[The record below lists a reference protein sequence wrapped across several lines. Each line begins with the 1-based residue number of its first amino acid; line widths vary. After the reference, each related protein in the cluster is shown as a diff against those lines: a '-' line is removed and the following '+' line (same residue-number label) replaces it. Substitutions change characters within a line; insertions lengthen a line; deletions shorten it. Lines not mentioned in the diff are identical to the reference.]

1 MKRVLYQ
8 IIIAFVGIML
18 ATTPTAADNF
28 FSKMFGHRIKG
39 SGDIQTETRDVS
51 QFERIKLSG
60 SFDVSVQIGEP
71 QSVKVTFDDNLL
83 DIIMTEV
90 HGRTLRIYSDE
101 SFSSRRDCR
110 VEITVAKL
118 EDVSLSGS
126 GNVEIRDLN
135 GGDFSVSVSGSG
147 NIRADGKVDELDI
160 SVSGSGDI
168 DARDLQAVD
177 AYVTV
182 SGSGDVDVSA
192 SGELSARVSGSGDV
206 AYYGTPERISQRVS
220 GSGSIRKKG

>member
-8 IIIAFVGIML
+8 IIIAIVGIML
-18 ATTPTAADNF
+18 AGTPVAADNF
-28 FSKMFGHRIKG
+28 FGKMFGHRIKG
-39 SGDIQTETRDVS
+39 SGDMKTETRDVAE
-51 QFERIKLSG
+51 FEKIKLSG
-60 SFDVSVQIGEP
+60 SFDVYVQIGEP

-118 EDVSLSGS
+118 EDVGVSGS

-135 GGDFSVSVSGSG
+135 GGDFAVAVSGSG
-147 NIRADGKVDELDI
+147 DIRAAGKVDELDI

-168 DARDLQAVD
+168 DARDLEAVD

-182 SGSGDVDVSA
+182 SGSGDVEVNA
-192 SGELSARVSGSGDV
+192 SGELSARVSGSGDI
-206 AYYGTPERISQRVS
+206 AYYGTPDHISQRVS